1 MQDSKLVAYFSEK
14 LPRDWVCVHMR
25 KERFL
30 AQRKSKL
37 QPRGDSPFQVL
48 EKISDN
54 AYKLDLPR
62 EYGNISATFNVVDL
76 SLFDVGN
83 GSDSRTNPFKEGG
96 NDRSATN
103 PFNDPLHGIGCPITK
118 VQD

>member
-62 EYGNISATFNVVDL
+62 ESGNISATFNVVDL
-76 SLFDVGN
+76 SSFDTGN
-83 GSDSRTNPFKEGG
+83 ESNSRKNPFEEGG
-96 NDRSATN
+96 NDIGATS
-103 PFNDPLHGIGCPITK
+103 PSNDPLHGIE
-118 VQD
+118 VL